1 MDAARPGPA
10 TDPGKALF
18 IDGDDDDVVRRQAL
32 PEPLAEIETD
42 KANMAYEA
50 DVAGA
55 LTEIV
60 VADGETAPVGA
71 PIAVIGAAGSWL
83 ARAETQ

>member
-32 PEPLAEIETD
+32 PEPLAEIED
-42 KANMAYEA
+42 QVIDWIA
-50 DVAGA
+50 DH
-55 LTEIV
+55 
-60 VADGETAPVGA
+60 ADASTTTLSFEEVMQP
-71 PIAVIGAAGSWL
+71 GAA
-83 ARAETQ
+83 A